1 MAALTTSLMGS
12 GMSSQLATQLGEI
25 IVSATG
31 VGTVQGGSSPI
42 ARGGQVVLFT
52 TAASNTAITLDSA
65 IAVGDVVEVYT
76 ITATTALLYP
86 PTGGTI
92 DQGSANASV
101 SIAQNK
107 GRRVRRVSPTAFV
120 SLLSA

>member
-12 GMSSQLATQLGEI
+12 GMSSQLATQLGEV

-52 TAASNTAITLDSA
+52 TAASNTAITLDAA
-65 IAVGDVVEVYT
+65 IAVGDVVEIST
-76 ITATTALLYP
+76 ITATTALVYP

-92 DQGSANASV
+92 DQGAANASTSV
-101 SIAQNK
+101 AQNK
-107 GRRVRRVSPTAFV
+107 TRRIRRVSPTAFT
-120 SLLSA
+120 SMLGA